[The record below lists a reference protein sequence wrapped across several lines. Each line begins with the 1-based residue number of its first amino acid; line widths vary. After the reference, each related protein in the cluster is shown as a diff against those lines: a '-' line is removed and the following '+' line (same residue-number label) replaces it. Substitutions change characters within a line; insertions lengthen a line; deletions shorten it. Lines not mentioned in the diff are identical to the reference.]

1 MPEAKARE
9 IADGAELIVNGYAF
23 KRIGDHVRVVN
34 MRTGKA
40 AVFTSGDEMIEAS
53 MDDVDASLAL
63 KYLHENARFM
73 E

>member
-9 IADGAELIVNGYAF
+9 IADSAKLIVNGYAF
-23 KRIGDHVRVVN
+23 DLVGDCIRVVN

-40 AVFTSGDEMIEAS
+40 SVFADGGEMIETN
-53 MDDVDASLAL
+53 MDDLDVSLAQ
-63 KYLHENARFM
+63 KYLRENRRFM

>member
-9 IADGAELIVNGYAF
+9 IADSADLIVNGYAF
-23 KRIGDHVRVVN
+23 EKIGDKVRAVN

-40 AVFTSGDEMIEAS
+40 AVFANGGEMIETS
-53 MDDVDASLAL
+53 MDDLDVSLAL
-63 KYLHENARFM
+63 KYLRENARFM

>member
-23 KRIGDHVRVVN
+23 KKISDRIRVVN

-40 AVFTSGDEMIEAS
+40 VVFASGDEMIETS

>member
-9 IADGAELIVNGYAF
+9 IADSAELIVNGYAF
-23 KRIGDHVRVVN
+23 EKIGDNVRVVN

-40 AVFTSGDEMIEAS
+40 AVFADGGEMIETS
-53 MDDVDASLAL
+53 MDDLDVSLAL
-63 KYLHENARFM
+63 KYLRENARFM

>member
-1 MPEAKARE
+1 
-9 IADGAELIVNGYAF
+9 
-23 KRIGDHVRVVN
+23 
-34 MRTGKA
+34 MRTGRA
-40 AVFTSGDEMIEAS
+40 SVFAGNDEIIETS

>member
-1 MPEAKARE
+1 MPEAKAKE
-9 IADGAELIVNGYAF
+9 IADSAELIVNGYAF
-23 KRIGDHVRVVN
+23 SHLGDLVRVVN
-34 MRTGKA
+34 MRTGRA
-40 AVFTSGDEMIEAS
+40 SVFASNDEMIETS

>member
-9 IADGAELIVNGYAF
+9 IADGADLIVNGYAF
-23 KRIGDHVRVVN
+23 AKIGDNVRVVN

-40 AVFTSGDEMIEAS
+40 ALFADDGEMIETS
-53 MDDVDASLAL
+53 MDDLDVSFAL
-63 KYLHENARFM
+63 KYLRENARFM